1 MENEEKKESKG
12 NKSLPLIVIVIAVL
26 VLGAGAYMFLGKDK
40 GTVPTDTVTVQQE
53 DGGTTVGESFVGT
66 LKEAIALG
74 VGMECTYMFE
84 GNEYQGVI
92 KGENYKGEMLSAD
105 GKLVSVIVKDNC
117 MWTWEQGSAQGMTFC
132 TEEVAMEGEDE
143 VNGGSSIWDQPESA
157 SSPGANYNCS
167 PATIS
172 DSQFTPPA
180 DVEFLDPTSMM
191 GEFGL

>member
-40 GTVPTDTVTVQQE
+40 STAPVDTVVVQQE
-53 DGGTTVGESFVGT
+53 DSGTKAESFVGT

-105 GKLVSVIVKDNC
+105 GKLVSVIMKDNC

-132 TEEVAMEGEDE
+132 TEEVVMEGEDE
-143 VNGGSSIWDQPESA
+143 VNGGASIWDQPESA
-157 SSPGANYNCS
+157 SSSDANYNCN

-172 DSQFTPPA
+172 DSQFTPPT

-191 GEFGL
+191 EDFGL